1 MLNVLNTCFTKL
13 VAMLSDEVL
22 DRWHQAIEV
31 ERYRRALNQRQSID
45 PRHQARSLSR
55 GATPN

>member
-1 MLNVLNTCFTKL
+1 MLNVLNKCFAKL
-13 VAMLSDEVL
+13 MAMLSDEVL

-45 PRHQARSLSR
+45 PPPSAPLEPR
-55 GATPN
+55 GNT

>member
-1 MLNVLNTCFTKL
+1 MLNVLNTCFAKL
-13 VAMLSDEVL
+13 MAMLSDEVL

-45 PRHQARSLSR
+45 PPPSAPLEPR
-55 GATPN
+55 GNT